1 MNKVIKLNRR
11 SGTRSLPRV
20 IIRSFSRLCRIHIS
34 YLLQGVLML
43 PQASDVRQVGV
54 GPFLGGGGAAQPRV
68 AVCRGRRLRGKPSGG
83 LVKLLQAQIL
93 LDVRPL

>member
-1 MNKVIKLNRR
+1 
-11 SGTRSLPRV
+11 
-20 IIRSFSRLCRIHIS
+20 
-34 YLLQGVLML
+34 ML
-43 PQASDVRQVGV
+43 SQASDVRQVGV

-93 LDVRPL
+93 LDVRPLLYTSEFAILIYM

>member
-1 MNKVIKLNRR
+1 
-11 SGTRSLPRV
+11 
-20 IIRSFSRLCRIHIS
+20 
-34 YLLQGVLML
+34 ML

-93 LDVRPL
+93 LDVRHPLNL